1 MHLNPYSN
9 RHVIKSF
16 NNNDIFSA
24 AFLVAG
30 RGSCSKNNMHEYF
43 ISSVFKYA
51 ESAEAPED

>member
-1 MHLNPYSN
+1 MT
-9 RHVIKSF
+9 F
-16 NNNDIFSA
+16 FSE

-30 RGSCSKNNMHEYF
+30 RGSCSKNNMNEYF